1 MLKDIAGIKLL
12 ERNYCLRLCLFCQ
25 DLRGDSALGMQ
36 LQTHQCSRN
45 QVVPL

>member
-12 ERNYCLRLCLFCQ
+12 VQNYRLRLHLICQ

-36 LQTHQCSRN
+36 L
-45 QVVPL
+45 